1 MKRAPIGE
9 LPGIDGSASML
20 LPLFRNPAIAAI
32 MPNQT
37 REAGRLQLGDDWLA
51 LVTRKQSQI
60 LFCGMVDSQV
70 VVGTSNDYQCTVYR
84 SAAAQPMQKG
94 ATAAGS
100 VRLAIL
106 MLACFAREMD
116 VFCSPRKDGKRGVL

>member
-32 MPNQT
+32 TPNQT
-37 REAGRLQLGDDWLA
+37 REAGRLQVGDGGLA

-60 LFCGMVDSQV
+60 LFLRNGATRRHSPWSGALMVCRARQHS
-70 VVGTSNDYQCTVYR
+70 QCTGW
-84 SAAAQPMQKG
+84 MQKG
-94 ATAAGS
+94 AA
-100 VRLAIL
+100 
-106 MLACFAREMD
+106 
-116 VFCSPRKDGKRGVL
+116 